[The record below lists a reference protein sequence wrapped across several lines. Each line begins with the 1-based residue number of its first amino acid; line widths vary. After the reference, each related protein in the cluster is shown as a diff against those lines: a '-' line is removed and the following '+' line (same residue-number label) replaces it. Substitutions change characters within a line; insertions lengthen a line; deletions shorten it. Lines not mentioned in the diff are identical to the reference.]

1 MHKLIVLALKNMY
14 KADQITKEQL
24 ERLIKRGMITQADFD
39 EIVAEVTF

>member
-24 ERLIKRGMITQADFD
+24 ERLIKRGMIMQADFD